1 MTAIAPDR
9 DRLNRSAAGRCGSRA
24 RTPRHSAAF
33 TLTDVLV
40 TMSVIALLIALTL
53 PALGGVKENA
63 RRAVCQ
69 SNLRQIGLGIAMY
82 STDFDDSL
90 PPSVFAVGGSV
101 DSGEMMTLRL
111 EDGPPAINPWS
122 FRGWDGLGILFGG
135 DYLTAPKL
143 FYCPSHHGNHPFRRY
158 ADRFDPTLSRDFQQ
172 VVANYHYRG
181 IGPARERHLSQIRPA
196 VSSLVADGM
205 RTSDDINH
213 KVGTNVLRADISVT
227 WYADGGQLAAAV
239 LLASQQGGGMGTSRP
254 WDLLDRPVG
263 DD

>member
-1 MTAIAPDR
+1 M
-9 DRLNRSAAGRCGSRA
+9 NRPAAGRGGNRA
-24 RTPRHSAAF
+24 RTPRRSPGF

-90 PPSVFAVGGSV
+90 PPSVFAVGGSLNY
-101 DSGEMMTLRL
+101 SEMMTLRL
-111 EDGPPAINPWS
+111 EDGPDAMNPWS
-122 FRGWDGLGILFGG
+122 VRGWDGLGILFGG

-143 FYCPSHHGNHPFRRY
+143 FYCPSHHGDHPFRRY
-158 ADRFDPTLSRDFQQ
+158 ADRFDPTLAKNFSQ

-181 IGPARERHLSQIRPA
+181 IGPNRERHLSVIRPSA
-196 VSSLVADGM
+196 SSLVADGM
-205 RTSDDINH
+205 RTADDINH
-213 KVGTNVLRADISVT
+213 KVGTNVLRADVSVS
-227 WYADGGQLAAAV
+227 WYGDGGKLAAAV
-239 LLASQQGGGMGTSRP
+239 LLASQQGGSGSENGRP
-254 WDLLDRPVG
+254 WDVLDRPLG
-263 DD
+263 DN